1 MVWSN
6 KPFTDASQLSELD
19 KLFPSLRLVKSSR
32 KARRMAKWLGILLLL
47 VTCITAF
54 APWQQ
59 FVAGSGR
66 VVAFDPL
73 LREQVVQAP
82 ISGRVTRW
90 ADGMRE
96 GIRVKQGQM
105 IVEIRDLDPNLLAR
119 LEEQIEATERELE
132 SLKQVARAYEAQV
145 EAFRIVKQQ
154 VVSAADEYVKMS
166 EQKLKAELQNYQ
178 SVEAAR
184 LQIEADYKRQ
194 KLLAQDGLASTFKHQ
209 VARRKLQEAL
219 AKVEQAKA
227 YIASA
232 RNGVNAKNNEREA
245 KEREAQAKIDSATAQ
260 LRKAQGDVAKTQKT
274 LLDLRV
280 KLTRQQSQ
288 VVTAPWDGFIFKLD
302 TFQQGAIVKQ
312 GDPLFTLVPETAE
325 RAVEIWLDGNDAS
338 WVTTGQ
344 HVRLQ
349 FEGWPGIQFV
359 GWPSIAINTFGGV
372 VAVVDSTDN
381 GKGQFRILIR
391 PDPNDKQ
398 WPSDR
403 FLRQG
408 VLTNGLVMLKQVP
421 LWFELWRQ
429 FNGFPPVVD
438 IKPNKKKTDGKIIK
452 KLK

>member
-6 KPFTDASQLSELD
+6 KPFRNASQLSELD

-32 KARRMAKWLGILLLL
+32 RARRMAKWLGILLLL
-47 VTCITAF
+47 VTCLTAF

-82 ISGRVTRW
+82 ISGRVSRW
-90 ADGMRE
+90 AEGMRE
-96 GIRVKQGQM
+96 GIQVKQGDF
-105 IVEIRDLDPNLLAR
+105 IVEIRDLDPELLSR
-119 LEEQIEATERELE
+119 LKEQVAATERELK
-132 SLKQVARAYEAQV
+132 SLKQVYNAYEAQV
-145 EAFRIVKQQ
+145 AAFEIVKEQA
-154 VVSAADEYVKMS
+154 VAAADEYIKMS
-166 EQKLKAELQNYQ
+166 MQKLKAEGQNLQA
-178 SVEAAR
+178 VEAA
-184 LQIEADYKRQ
+184 LSQVKADYTRQ
-194 KLLAQDGLASTFKHQ
+194 EQLAEDGLASTFKRQ
-209 VARRKLQEAL
+209 VAHRKLREAM

-232 RNGVNAKNNEREA
+232 QNGVNAKNNEREA
-245 KEREAQAKIDSATAQ
+245 KMREAQAKIDSATAQ
-260 LRKAQGDVAKTQKT
+260 LRKAQSDVAKTEKT
-274 LLDLRV
+274 LLSLQV

-288 VVTAPWDGFIFKLD
+288 VVTAPWDGFIFKLE

-312 GDPLFTLVPETAE
+312 GDPLFTLVPQTTD

-359 GWPSIAINTFGGV
+359 GWPSIAVNTFGGV

-381 GKGQFRILIR
+381 GKGQFRILVR
-391 PDPNDKQ
+391 PDPSDKQ

-408 VLTNGLVMLKQVP
+408 VLTNGLVMLERVP

-429 FNGFPPVVD
+429 LNGFPPVMDV
-438 IKPNKKKTDGKIIK
+438 KPTKKKADVKIIK